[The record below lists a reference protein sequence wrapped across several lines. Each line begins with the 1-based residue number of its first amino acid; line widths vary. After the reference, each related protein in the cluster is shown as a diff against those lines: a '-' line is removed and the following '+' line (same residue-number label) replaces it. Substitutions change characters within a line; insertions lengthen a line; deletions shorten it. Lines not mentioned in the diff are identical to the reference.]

1 MLSVIIV
8 DDEKLAIKRL
18 KRILL
23 DSGAIG
29 ECSVFSNPR
38 EAYEFAKEQRIDV
51 AFLDISMPEIN
62 GMRLSQLLAELDDSI
77 DIVFVTGYDNYAVQA
92 FDMSALDYILKPI
105 TAERVAKTLHK
116 LKKRP
121 RVKTSDAMLSVSL
134 FNGLDIRIQ
143 FEENERAEPIKLR
156 SPITEELF
164 AYLVCHRTATR
175 EEVVEALW
183 PDLHGEKA
191 LNNLNTNLYYIR
203 RTLAGNKASPCFISG
218 KKEIRVDD
226 SGLQCDLYEFER
238 LLDKIKDASEPSA
251 ELLQQAAALY
261 KGDLLKGKA
270 YEWAAEQS
278 RRLERSY
285 IELLEFAA
293 RHSLDSDQPHRALSY
308 FQDILKL
315 DPIREDVHHEVIRLY
330 IEFGRHQEAER
341 QYRSLEEILRREL
354 GTSPDARMRK
364 LMGRR

>member
-1 MLSVIIV
+1 MLNVMIV
-8 DDEKLAIKRL
+8 DDEKLALKRL
-18 KRILL
+18 KRTLL

-29 ECSVFSNPR
+29 ECTVFINPR

-116 LKKRP
+116 LKRRP
-121 RVKTSDAMLSVSL
+121 RVKTSVSKLSVAL

-164 AYLVCHRTATR
+164 AYLICRRTATR
-175 EEVVEALW
+175 EEVAEALW

-203 RTLAGNKASPCFISG
+203 RALAGNRASLCIISG
-218 KKEIRVDD
+218 KKEIRIDE
-226 SGLQCDLYEFER
+226 SGLQCDLYEFE
-238 LLDKIKDASEPSA
+238 LLLNQIREADEPNA
-251 ELLQQAAALY
+251 ELFQQAAALY
-261 KGDLLKGKA
+261 KGELLKGRA

-285 IELLEFAA
+285 IELLEHAA
-293 RHSLDSDQPHRALSY
+293 RHSLDSDQLHWALSY

-315 DPIREDVHHEVIRLY
+315 DPIREDVHQEVIRLF

-341 QYRSLEEILRREL
+341 QYRFLEEVLRREL
-354 GTSPDARMRK
+354 GTSPDSRMRK
-364 LMGRR
+364 LMGRD